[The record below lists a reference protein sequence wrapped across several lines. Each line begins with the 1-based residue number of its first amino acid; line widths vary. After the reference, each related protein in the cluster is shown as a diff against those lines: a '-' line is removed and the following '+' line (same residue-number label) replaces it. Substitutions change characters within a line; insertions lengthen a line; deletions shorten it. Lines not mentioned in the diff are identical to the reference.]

1 MTILMTTTNP
11 PRTKAAAIAE
21 IIGASG
27 DTPIV
32 FTTGYACRIANG
44 IQDRPGHFYMV
55 GSMGLAGCVAVG
67 VATGLSRPV
76 IVVDGDGA
84 LAMNPGALLL
94 AAEFA
99 ALPLIHI
106 VLDDGAYS
114 STGAQPT
121 PPVGDIESWAA
132 SLGYRVLAPPAAGG
146 VGPVVAGLLA
156 GEFSQPHLMRLAV
169 APDGQHV
176 PSRIEGSLAG
186 HAARFRAHCR
196 GLRARSEPLVG

>member
-1 MTILMTTTNP
+1 MIGTTTHP
-11 PRTKAAAIAE
+11 QRTKVTAIAE

-32 FTTGYACRIANG
+32 FTTGYACRIAND
-44 IQDRPGHFYMV
+44 IEDRPGHFYMV
-55 GSMGLAGCVAVG
+55 GSMGLAACVAAG
-67 VATGLSRPV
+67 VAVGLSRPV

-84 LAMNPGALLL
+84 LAMNPGALAL

-99 ALPLIHI
+99 ALPLVHV

-132 SLGYRVLAPPAAGG
+132 SLGYRVLSPPPAGG
-146 VGPVVAGLLA
+146 VGSVVAGLLA
-156 GEFSQPHLMRLAV
+156 GEFTRPHLLRLPV
-169 APDGQHV
+169 APDGPDV
-176 PSRIEGSLAG
+176 PGRIEGALAG
-186 HAARFRAHCR
+186 YAARFRTHCR
-196 GLRARSEPLVG
+196 TLAEPSVV

>member
-1 MTILMTTTNP
+1 MIRMTTHSP
-11 PRTKAAAIAE
+11 QTKVAAIAE

-32 FTTGYACRIANG
+32 FTTGYACRIAND
-44 IQDRPGHFYMV
+44 IQDKPGHFYMV
-55 GSMGLAGCVAVG
+55 GSMGLAGCVAAG
-67 VATGLSRPV
+67 VAAGLSQPV

-99 ALPLIHI
+99 TLPLIHI
-106 VLDDGAYS
+106 VVDDRAYS

-132 SLGYRVLAPPAAGG
+132 SLGYLVLSAPAADG
-146 VGPVVAGLLA
+146 VGSVVAGLLA
-156 GEFSQPHLMRLAV
+156 GELTRPHLLRLPV
-169 APDGQHV
+169 APDGQNV
-176 PSRIEGSLAG
+176 PGRIEGSLAG
-186 HAARFRAHCR
+186 YAARFRTHCR
-196 GLRARSEPLVG
+196 GLRARSELPVV

>member
-1 MTILMTTTNP
+1 MRAAHP

-32 FTTGYACRIANG
+32 FTTGYACRIAND
-44 IQDRPGHFYMV
+44 IQDRPASFYMV
-55 GSMGLAGCVAVG
+55 GSMGLAGCVAAG
-67 VATGLSRPV
+67 VAAGLSRPV

-84 LAMNPGALLL
+84 LAMNPGALML

-132 SLGYRVLAPPAAGG
+132 SLGYVVHTPPAADG
-146 VGPVVAGLLA
+146 VGAVVAGLLA
-156 GEFSQPHLMRLAV
+156 GEFTRPHLVRLPV

-176 PSRIEGSLAG
+176 PGRIEGGLAG
-186 HAARFRAHCR
+186 YAARFRTHCR
-196 GLRARSEPLVG
+196 GLRARSELPVV

>member
-1 MTILMTTTNP
+1 MTTRTTEHP

-21 IIGASG
+21 IIAASE

-32 FTTGYACRIANG
+32 FTTGYACRIAND

-55 GSMGLAGCVAVG
+55 GSMGLACCVAAG
-67 VATGLSRPV
+67 VAAGLSRPV

-94 AAEFA
+94 AAEFTR
-99 ALPLIHI
+99 LPLIHI
-106 VLDDGAYS
+106 VLDDRAYS

-132 SLGYRVLAPPAAGG
+132 SLGYLVPSPLAAGG
-146 VGPVVAGLLA
+146 VGPLLSGLLA
-156 GEFSQPHLMRLAV
+156 GEFTRPHLVRLAV
-169 APDGQHV
+169 TSDGQHV
-176 PSRIEGSLAG
+176 PGRIEGGLAG
-186 HAARFRAHCR
+186 YAARFRAHCR
-196 GLRARSEPLVG
+196 GLRARSELPAG

>member
-1 MTILMTTTNP
+1 MIRMTTHSP
-11 PRTKAAAIAE
+11 QTKVAAIAE

-32 FTTGYACRIANG
+32 FTTGYACRIAND
-44 IQDRPGHFYMV
+44 IQDKPGHFYMV
-55 GSMGLAGCVAVG
+55 GSMGLAGCVAAG
-67 VATGLSRPV
+67 VAAGLSQPV

-99 ALPLIHI
+99 TLPLIHI
-106 VLDDGAYS
+106 VVDDRAYS

-132 SLGYRVLAPPAAGG
+132 SLGYLVLSPPAADG
-146 VGPVVAGLLA
+146 VGSVVAGLLA
-156 GEFSQPHLMRLAV
+156 GELTRPHLLRLPV
-169 APDGQHV
+169 APDGQNV
-176 PSRIEGSLAG
+176 PGRIEGSLAG
-186 HAARFRAHCR
+186 YAARFRTHCR
-196 GLRARSEPLVG
+196 GLRARSELPVV